1 MRNKL
6 ILPVAALCCAFALV
20 AGACS
25 KDNEAAKGKTDEATT
40 TTSTTAAPS
49 TTTTEAPTDSVVDVI
64 VADNDLSQFSGLL
77 TQAGLDTTLAE
88 GGPYTI
94 IAPTNAALNTVP
106 TATMASLQQDPR
118 GALANVLKL
127 HILSGNVT
135 WDALAGKAGSC
146 VDTLGGK
153 VKVEVTGTGNSAVVN
168 FGGAPV
174 PNQKGVT
181 AANGTILKADGVNTA
196 PATDC

>member
-6 ILPVAALCCAFALV
+6 ILPVVALCCTLPLV

-25 KDNEAAKGKTDEATT
+25 KDNEAAKGKSTEATT
-40 TTSTTAAPS
+40 TTTSKATT

-77 TQAGLDTTLAE
+77 TMAGLDTTLAE

-94 IAPTNAALNTVP
+94 IAPTNAALSAVP
-106 TATMASLQQDPR
+106 AATMASLQQDPR

-153 VKVEVTGTGNSAVVN
+153 VKVELNGTGDKAVVD

-181 AANGTILKADGVNTA
+181 AANGTLLKADGVTTA
-196 PATDC
+196 PATSC

>member
-40 TTSTTAAPS
+40 TTTTKE
-49 TTTTEAPTDSVVDVI
+49 TTTTTTAAPTDSVVDVI

-77 TQAGLDTTLAE
+77 TQAGLDTKLGE

-106 TATMASLQQDPR
+106 TATMTNLQQDPR

-127 HILSGNVT
+127 HILSGNVS
-135 WDALAGKAGSC
+135 WDALAAKAGSC

-153 VKVEVTGTGNSAVVN
+153 VKIQLTGTGDTAVVN
-168 FGGAPV
+168 FGGSPV

-181 AANGTILKADGVNTA
+181 AANGTILKADGVTTA
-196 PATDC
+196 PAPNC

>member
-6 ILPVAALCCAFALV
+6 ILPVAALCCAVALV

-25 KDNEAAKGKTDEATT
+25 KDNEAAKGKATEGTTT
-40 TTSTTAAPS
+40 TTSKETT
-49 TTTTEAPTDSVVDVI
+49 TTTTEPPTDSLVDAM
-64 VADNDLSQFSGLL
+64 VADNTLSQFSGLL
-77 TQAGLDTTLAE
+77 TQAGLDKSLGE
-88 GGPYTI
+88 GGPFTI

-106 TATMASLQQDPR
+106 SATMASLQQDPQ

-127 HILSGNVT
+127 HILSGNVS
-135 WDALAGKAGSC
+135 WDALAAKAGSC

-153 VKVEVTGTGNSAVVN
+153 VKVEVTGEGDKAVIN

-174 PNQKGVT
+174 PNQKAVT
-181 AANGTILKADGVNTA
+181 AANGTILKADGVTTA
-196 PATDC
+196 PASSC